1 MKRNNRLNE
10 ITNFTSELRNSA
22 LVVCSKLLAEMQQ
35 AKAAILQEFR
45 GGFDGNEHLLRLAMN
60 EAEALAWQ
68 SGVPQ
73 LVFPTLAR
81 EKAQAAAAWHRR
93 QRAIRQNRLAL
104 AFAA

>member
-1 MKRNNRLNE
+1 MKRNNRLHGM
-10 ITNFTSELRNSA
+10 TNLTSELRNSA
-22 LVVCSKLLAEMQQ
+22 LAVCGKLLAQMQE
-35 AKAAILQEFR
+35 AKAVIVEEFR
-45 GGFDGNEHLLRLAMN
+45 GTFDGNEHLLRLALI

-93 QRAIRQNRLAL
+93 QRSIHRNTLAL
-104 AFAA
+104 AA